1 MSFLT
6 ICSVLCPLPAILIL
20 LFGTFDRS
28 KKELVDLSVLIFSF
42 VLIDILCY
50 ILARAGINNLP
61 FFHLVTL
68 LELVIFSRVYSYHV
82 SGFRKKTVL
91 ILGGTGAVALI
102 LNTIFLENILDFNSS
117 ARVIQAIIILIF
129 AVLWFI
135 EVFINLK
142 ENKLT
147 DDPILYVTSGILIY
161 FTGSAVIFG
170 MYNSLLQ
177 TDQAFLMELW
187 DIHSVLN
194 ILMNL
199 ALAVAFYKLRVDYVH
214 QLKD

>member
-28 KKELVDLSVLIFSF
+28 KKGLVDLSVLIFSF
-42 VLIDILCY
+42 VLIDVLCY
-50 ILARAGINNLP
+50 ILAKAGINNLP
-61 FFHLVTL
+61 FFHLVTM
-68 LELVIFSRVYSYHV
+68 LELFIFTRFYRHHV
-82 SGFRKKTVL
+82 SGIRKSIVL
-91 ILGGTGAVALI
+91 VLGGAGLAVLF
-102 LNTIFLENILDFNSS
+102 LNTIFYESILEFNSL

-129 AVLWFI
+129 AVLWFV

-147 DDPILYVTSGILIY
+147 DDPVLYVTSGILIY

-170 MYNSLLQ
+170 MFNSLLL
-177 TDQAFLMELW
+177 TDQAFLIELW
-187 DIHSVLN
+187 DIHSILN
-194 ILMNL
+194 ILLNL
-199 ALAVAFYKLRVDYVH
+199 ALALAFYKLRVDYTA
-214 QLKD
+214 QLKE